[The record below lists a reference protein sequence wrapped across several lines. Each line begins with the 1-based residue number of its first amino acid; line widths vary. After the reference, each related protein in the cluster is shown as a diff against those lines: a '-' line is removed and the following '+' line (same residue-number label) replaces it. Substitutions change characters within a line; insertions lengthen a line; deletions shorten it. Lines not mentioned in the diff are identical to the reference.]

1 MTFDFMIKLFGTQII
16 LTLGYIALGMGLDF
30 DPEKSP
36 HKYILPIS
44 IGAVFAV
51 GLIMI
56 WFVV

>member
-1 MTFDFMIKLFGTQII
+1 MMLDLMIKLFVTQII
-16 LTLGYIALGMGLDF
+16 LTFVYMALIMGLDW

-44 IGAVFAV
+44 IGAVFGT
-51 GLIMI
+51 GLAFI